1 MALATDLIC
10 DGCKVFTGGRIS
22 DDAGFQPFGFASL
35 SLLFDVHARGGAFV
49 RGAAGKNR
57 GVPGGT
63 PNLPLALGL
72 LTVNRSFDAASA
84 SPANF

>member
-10 DGCKVFTGGRIS
+10 DGRKVFTGGRIS

-35 SLLFDVHARGGAFV
+35 SLLFDVHVRGGAFV

-63 PNLPLALGL
+63 PTYRL
-72 LTVNRSFDAASA
+72 LLDCLR
-84 SPANF
+84 